1 MRKRPSLWQRIR
13 QSVEAEAFPN
23 PESRVSRRVTLSI
36 GVAVQTTDEAISP
49 EQLQRRADEAL
60 YLAKQTGRNRVLLH
74 KPDSAERK
82 RIQSTHGEAID
93 SEATSMPQRRLA
105 DEGGRQ
111 RRRGRHIRPAA
122 LSSNTFQ
129 IVRSGCSM

>member
-36 GVAVQTTDEAISP
+36 GVAVQTADEAISP
-49 EQLQRRADEAL
+49 EQLQRQADAAL

-74 KPDSAERK
+74 RAESSERK
-82 RIQSTHGEAID
+82 RVQST
-93 SEATSMPQRRLA
+93 R
-105 DEGGRQ
+105 
-111 RRRGRHIRPAA
+111 
-122 LSSNTFQ
+122 
-129 IVRSGCSM
+129 